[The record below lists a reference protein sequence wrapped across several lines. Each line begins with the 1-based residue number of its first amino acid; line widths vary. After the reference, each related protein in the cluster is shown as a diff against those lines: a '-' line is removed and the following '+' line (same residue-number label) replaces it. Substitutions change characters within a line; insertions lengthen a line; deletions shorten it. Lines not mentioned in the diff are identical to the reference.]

1 MGIGHTAADECDT
14 AALDQ
19 DRPMARLGG
28 VCQIDIFQ
36 IEHSA
41 GAAAVL
47 KREAVVARVDDGDV
61 AEGDVGVRP

>member
-1 MGIGHTAADECDT
+1 
-14 AALDQ
+14 
-19 DRPMARLGG
+19 MARLGG
-28 VCQIDIFQ
+28 ICQIDIFQ

-47 KREAVVARVDDGDV
+47 KREAIVARVDDSDV